1 MSVWILCE
9 AECAVPAMN
18 RTQSRLP
25 ENNNT
30 IANGHCHVLCDQYS
44 LIPVVV
50 VGCCCRNERVED
62 VMLQKLSERHFNS
75 VLLYGAIAISAL
87 VGTALFSALASVP

>member
-1 MSVWILCE
+1 
-9 AECAVPAMN
+9 MN

-30 IANGHCHVLCDQYS
+30 IANSHCHVLCDQYS
-44 LIPVVV
+44 LIPVV